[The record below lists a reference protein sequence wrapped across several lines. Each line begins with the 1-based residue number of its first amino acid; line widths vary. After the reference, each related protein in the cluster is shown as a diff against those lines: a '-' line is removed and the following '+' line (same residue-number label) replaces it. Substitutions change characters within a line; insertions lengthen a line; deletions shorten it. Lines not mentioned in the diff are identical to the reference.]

1 MEETMERTGNFLPRL
16 DQDPFSSAG
25 VDRNVVTLTAP
36 ASVAA
41 EQFRTLYFRLERLKQ
56 LRPLKVVS
64 VTSAVP
70 GEGKTLTALNLAL
83 TAARASLDRRILLID
98 ADLRRGSVAGLLGI
112 KSTPGLRELLDG
124 EAEVKDVVRRFQGER
139 LAVVPCG
146 GASAEPTHAL
156 ASGRMRQLLDRVR
169 DHFDEVYVDL
179 PPTLPF
185 ADAAIL
191 GSLSDGVLMV
201 IRANQTSTRH
211 VRSAVEMLAG
221 APVVG
226 CVLNGSDEAQAGY
239 LAWKES
245 KKG

>member
-1 MEETMERTGNFLPRL
+1 MEETMERAGNFLPRL
-16 DQDPFSSAG
+16 DQDPFTSAG

-36 ASVAA
+36 ASAAA

-56 LRPLKVVS
+56 LRTLKVVS

-83 TAARASLDRRILLID
+83 TAARAAMDRRILLID
-98 ADLRRGSVAGLLGI
+98 ADLRRGSVAELLGI

-139 LAVVPCG
+139 LAVIPCG
-146 GASAEPTHAL
+146 GASTEPTHAL

-169 DHFDEVYVDL
+169 DHFDEVYLDL

-191 GSLSDGVLMV
+191 GALSDGVLMV
-201 IRANQTSTRH
+201 IRANQTSARH

-239 LAWKES
+239 LTWKES

>member
-1 MEETMERTGNFLPRL
+1 MGETMERAGNFLPRL
-16 DQDPFSSAG
+16 DQDPFASAG
-25 VDRNVVTLTAP
+25 VDHNVVTLTAP
-36 ASVAA
+36 ASAAA

-64 VTSAVP
+64 VTSALP
-70 GEGKTLTALNLAL
+70 GEGKTVTALNLAL

-98 ADLRRGSVAGLLGI
+98 ADLRRGAVAGLLGI
-112 KSTPGLRELLDG
+112 RSTPGLRELLEG
-124 EAEVKDVVRRFQGER
+124 EAEIRDVLRRFQGER
-139 LAVVPCG
+139 LAVIPCG

-156 ASGRMRQLLDRVR
+156 ASARMRQLLERVR
-169 DHFDEVYVDL
+169 GHFDEVYVDL

-201 IRANQTSTRH
+201 IRANQTSARYVH
-211 VRSAVEMLAG
+211 QAVEMLAG

-226 CVLNGSDEAQAGY
+226 CVLNGSEQTQATST
-239 LAWKES
+239 AWKGS
-245 KKG
+245 KKS